1 MGRRIKGMGG
11 KKMFMISLNMSLL
24 GRSVAVDGER
34 WRELSTHRTKRV
46 ANAKAKKVRE
56 QGVKAR
62 VKKFSFGYV
71 VAVEPKSLTKFI
83 KKRR

>member
-1 MGRRIKGMGG
+1 MNRI
-11 KKMFMISLNMSLL
+11 
-24 GRSVAVDGER
+24 VAVDGER
-34 WRELSTHRTKRV
+34 WRELSTHRTKSV

-71 VAVEPKSLTKFI
+71 VAVEPKSLTKFMR
-83 KKRR
+83 KRRK